1 MNEDGSHSAHSGLAA
16 SSFASETVHQTVHPD
31 LSRGERSEAKPGEHA
46 GAHDFVVA
54 IDFGGTK
61 IAVAT
66 ANMTGSILKQARLD
80 TNASQGA
87 QQILERTTSAAHG
100 LIERTMELAGGQC
113 VAIGVATPGIVHD
126 HGVLLSPNIPG
137 WEQVS
142 LREML
147 CANLHIATVVA
158 ANDVKAAAMAEVL
171 WGALKGADPAVYL
184 SLGTGIAAAIVVGGR
199 VIAGAHGASGEIG
212 YNLRSVLDT
221 SGAAQG
227 RAPLEEA
234 IGGRF
239 IGERGSILLGES
251 LSAADVFDHSDIRA
265 RFLVDETLAELATH
279 VANLAILIDPAR
291 IAVGGGLMS
300 SGDVILS
307 ALAFRLGYA
316 VPFPPEVV
324 PARFLNDA
332 SLHGAIALALTGSM
346 NANSLS

>member
-1 MNEDGSHSAHSGLAA
+1 MNDGSHN
-16 SSFASETVHQTVHPD
+16 
-31 LSRGERSEAKPGEHA
+31 A

-87 QQILERTTSAAHG
+87 QQILERTTVAAHS
-100 LIERTMELAGGQC
+100 LIERTMADVGGQC
-113 VAIGVATPGIVHD
+113 VAVGVATPGIVHD

-142 LREML
+142 LRETMR
-147 CANLHIATVVA
+147 ADLHIATVVA

-184 SLGTGIAAAIVVGGR
+184 SLGTGIAAAIVIGGR
-199 VIAGAHGASGEIG
+199 VVTGAHGASGEIG

-239 IGERGSILLGES
+239 IGERGSILLGET

-265 RFLVDETLAELATH
+265 RFLVDETLTELATH
-279 VANLAILIDPAR
+279 VANLAILIDPER

-300 SGDVILS
+300 SGDIILP

-332 SLHGAIALALTGSM
+332 SLHGAIALALTGTM
-346 NANSLS
+346 NANSLRQSSHQSSVQKD